1 MIAIIVLWQQSVMND
16 EIENGYVKFIET
28 RSQQKKRQT
37 EKDVSVKDQRQG
49 MSAGKKKKV
58 RNKCRK
64 KGEGVPKRGEWV

>member
-49 MSAGKKKKV
+49 MSAGKKEKV